1 MISVFKATSSGRLMK
16 APAPNASFLQRL
28 TRHRAAL
35 VSGIFLCLL
44 ALMAVFSE
52 QIAPYSPTELHYR
65 DALSAPNATYLLG
78 TDNVGRDI
86 LSRIIFGSRSS
97 LFVGVLSMTISA
109 VVGVT
114 LGLVAGYYG
123 GIVDAVITRTMDG
136 LLSFPALVLAIFMV
150 SILGPALINAIIA
163 ISIVFIPSFVRITR
177 INTLSLSKQDFVVS
191 AHMLGATNRQIIMRH
206 ILPNVLSPILVQITL
221 GMSRAILTEA
231 SLSFLGLGV
240 QRPTPSWGNMIADGR
255 QFIVQAPWMITFPG
269 LAIFLT
275 VLSFNFLGDGL
286 REALD
291 PRRRNAP

>member
-1 MISVFKATSSGRLMK
+1 
-16 APAPNASFLQRL
+16 
-28 TRHRAAL
+28 
-35 VSGIFLCLL
+35 
-44 ALMAVFSE
+44 
-52 QIAPYSPTELHYR
+52 
-65 DALSAPNATYLLG
+65 
-78 TDNVGRDI
+78 
-86 LSRIIFGSRSS
+86 
-97 LFVGVLSMTISA
+97 
-109 VVGVT
+109 
-114 LGLVAGYYG
+114 
-123 GIVDAVITRTMDG
+123 MDG